1 MDIDA
6 LDELHFTNK
15 QIVGKRMA
23 QWALATEYRKKVPY
37 AGPVFES
44 LTIENDKARI
54 RFAHTTK
61 GLSTSDGRAPT
72 HFTIA
77 GKDKTFYPATAVI
90 DGKTVLVHSKQVT
103 NPVAV
108 RFAWSD
114 TAVPNLVNSDGL
126 PASLFRTDVP
136 PLRKPQSK

>member
-1 MDIDA
+1 
-6 LDELHFTNK
+6 
-15 QIVGKRMA
+15 
-23 QWALATEYRKKVPY
+23 
-37 AGPVFES
+37 
-44 LTIENDKARI
+44 
-54 RFAHTTK
+54 
-61 GLSTSDGRAPT
+61 
-72 HFTIA
+72 
-77 GKDKTFYPATAVI
+77 
-90 DGKTVLVHSKQVT
+90 VT